1 MSLETNVDLTVL
13 MFLILG
19 AVVVA
24 IAIIVLIGIIQ
35 APRIAA
41 EREAELNNAFQNPDA
56 AAVGMKLPAALLAM
70 YDADCSSIRN
80 FDVLPPRGFRDPLDA
95 WHVERFLPLHPISLK
110 GFDNTEELP
119 NCFPFAEDKGGDYY
133 VDCTSDSEDP
143 PVRYCNA
150 DAACDLEVA
159 PSLTAFLSWERRFAE
174 RR

>member
-1 MSLETNVDLTVL
+1 MDLTVS
-13 MFLILG
+13 MFMILG
-19 AVVVA
+19 AVAVA

-41 EREAELNNAFQNPDA
+41 EREAALNNAFQNPNA
-56 AAVGMKLPAALLAM
+56 LGLGMKLPAALLAL

-110 GFDNTEELP
+110 GFDTEELP
-119 NCFPFAEDKGGDYY
+119 NCFPFAQDKGGEYY
-133 VDCTSDSEDP
+133 VDCASDSEDP

-159 PSLTAFLSWERRFAE
+159 PSLTTFLAWDRTYRDANS
-174 RR
+174 